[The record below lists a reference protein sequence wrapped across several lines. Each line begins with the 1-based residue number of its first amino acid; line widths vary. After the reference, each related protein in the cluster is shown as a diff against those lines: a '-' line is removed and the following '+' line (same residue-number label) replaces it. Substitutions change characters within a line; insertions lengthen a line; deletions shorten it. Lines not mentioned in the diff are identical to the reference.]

1 MDRKRSGDIAI
12 DDGLGELLEPVMRH
26 VVVGEAQRDGVGSG
40 EGCTRECGVQ
50 AELAGGARE

>member
-26 VVVGEAQRDGVGSG
+26 VVVGEAQCDGVGSG
-40 EGCTRECGVQ
+40 EGRTRECGV
-50 AELAGGARE
+50 